1 MIGDKKNLLALKL
14 ARLFTKKPLL
24 QKTAPRLLDNQFHL
38 ATAVAARQLKTPM
51 LQYWVQALLALN
63 D

>member
-1 MIGDKKNLLALKL
+1 MIGDKKSFGVETVEA
-14 ARLFTKKPLL
+14 FH
-24 QKTAPRLLDNQFHL
+24 QKTFVTEKAAPLLDNQFHL
-38 ATAVAARQLKTPM
+38 ATAVARQLKTPM